1 MMGRKDDSAAVKAIL
16 RPTLMS
22 FSHNQLSE
30 SLTYLTKSG
39 ATKSHPPVFSA
50 GEI

>member
-1 MMGRKDDSAAVKAIL
+1 MMGRKVDSAAVEAIL

-22 FSHNQLSE
+22 FSYNQLSE